1 MQVWNS
7 SWNGPVYTYPGLLGM
22 VQVGAAGVNGAAVGG
37 AAVTASAGAVAAG
50 AAVTAAGTTALFVLG
65 MTLGFCIVG
74 SKDTQPNTMPTITRK
89 TACSIALSR
98 AKVSSPNIET

>member
-1 MQVWNS
+1 M
-7 SWNGPVYTYPGLLGM
+7 YTYPGLLGM
-22 VQVGAAGVNGAAVGG
+22 VQVGAAGVNGAAVGA
-37 AAVTASAGAVAAG
+37 AAVTASAGAAGAG
-50 AAVTAAGTTALFVLG
+50 AAVTAAGTTALFVKTEGQSLRMVLG

-89 TACSIALSR
+89 KACSIALSR